1 MEKPVTLSNG
11 EWIIMEQLWKKPHTL
26 MELLSV
32 LKDTVGWSKS
42 TIVTMLHRM
51 EDKGVISFEE
61 RGRTK
66 FFYPLVSRES
76 ITTNETRSL
85 LQRAFNGS
93 VGLLVNT
100 MVQSNALS
108 KADIEELYDILKK
121 AEERAK

>member
-1 MEKPVTLSNG
+1 MEKQVILSNG
-11 EWIIMEQLWKKPHTL
+11 EWIIMEQLWKRPHTL
-26 MELLSV
+26 MELLSA

-51 EDKGVISFEE
+51 EDKGAIAFQE

-76 ITTNETRSL
+76 ITVSETKSL
-85 LQRAFNGS
+85 LQRAFNGRL
-93 VGLLVNT
+93 GLLVNT
-100 MVQSNALS
+100 MAQSNALS

-121 AEERAK
+121 AEESAK